1 MDLSSD
7 KTAFTLRPGDTQ
19 GILRWREEMERAFP
33 PLHIIPAD
41 ATTFTASYA
50 GAGAADLQVS
60 DIRASAHTA
69 ERRPGRITEHNIG
82 YYKIS
87 YQVAGTG
94 VMSQGN
100 RELLL
105 TPGTIAL
112 YDTALPYDL
121 HFDNDY
127 RFIVA
132 MFPKVALDLPEGLA
146 TELTAY
152 PVDGESG
159 PASMA
164 AQFLLSL
171 ADNLDIL
178 PGPSGNRIA
187 RTGLDLLASLVG
199 SEVDSSLISDR
210 RDRKTFLV
218 GLCHYINQHLQDP
231 TLSAES
237 IAAAHFISTRHLHN
251 IFQVGGVTL
260 AQWIKQRR
268 LQECRGDLSDPL
280 NATRSVAEI
289 ASHWTFVDPG
299 YFSRIF
305 KQSFGSSP
313 SEWRRSVL
321 MVAA

>member
-1 MDLSSD
+1 MDLSSN
-7 KTAFTLRPGDTQ
+7 KAAFTLLPGDAE
-19 GILRWREEMERAFP
+19 GILRWRHEMERAFP
-33 PLHIIPAD
+33 PLHIIPRD
-41 ATTFTASYA
+41 PATFSASYA
-50 GAGAADLQVS
+50 AAGTADLQVS
-60 DIRASAHTA
+60 DIRASAHTV
-69 ERRPGRITEHNIG
+69 ERRPAPITEHNIG

-87 YQVAGTG
+87 YQVSGTG

-121 HFDNDY
+121 NFDDDY

-159 PASMA
+159 PASMV

-171 ADNLDIL
+171 ADNLEIL
-178 PGPSGNRIA
+178 PSASGNRIA
-187 RTGLDLLASLVG
+187 RTGLDLLTSLVG
-199 SEVDSSLISDR
+199 SEVDSSLVSDR
-210 RDRKTFLV
+210 RDRKTVLV
-218 GLCHYINQHLQDP
+218 ELCHFINQHLKDP
-231 TLSAES
+231 ELSSES

-251 IFQVGGVTL
+251 IFQAGGVTL

-268 LQECRGDLSDPL
+268 LQECRGDMSDPL
-280 NATRSVAEI
+280 NASRSVAEI
-289 ASHWTFVDPG
+289 AARWTFDDPG

-305 KQSFGSSP
+305 KQSFGTP
-313 SEWRRSVL
+313 PGEWRRSVL
-321 MVAA
+321 PLAA